1 MILLIDNYDSFTF
14 NLYQFLSELGADVIV
29 RRNDQI
35 TLDEVD
41 ALGSKLEGVVVSPG
55 PCTPREA
62 GISIGII
69 EHMAGKVPVLGVCLG
84 HQSLGEAF
92 GGDIVHAP
100 QLMHGKTSFIHHGG
114 KGIFEGMPNPFI
126 ATRYHSLIVD
136 RATLPEEL
144 EITAETEDG
153 IIMGLQHR
161 DYPVFGV
168 QFHPESILTPAGKL
182 LLGNFLSITG
192 KTPST
197 AAQPALIGY

>member
-14 NLYQFLSELGADVIV
+14 NLYQFLSELGAEVMV
-29 RRNDQI
+29 RRNDRI

-41 ALGSKLEGVVVSPG
+41 ALGRDLEGVVVSPG

-69 EHMAGKVPVLGVCLG
+69 EHMAGKAPVLGVCLG

-92 GGDIVHAP
+92 GGAVVRAP

-114 KGIFEGMPNPFI
+114 KGIFEGMPNPFV

-136 RATLPEEL
+136 RERLPAHL
-144 EITAETEDG
+144 EITAETDDG

-161 DYPVFGV
+161 DYPIYGV
-168 QFHPESILTPAGKL
+168 QFHPESILTPAGKQ

-192 KTPST
+192 KTPSVP
-197 AAQPALIGY
+197 AQSALIGY